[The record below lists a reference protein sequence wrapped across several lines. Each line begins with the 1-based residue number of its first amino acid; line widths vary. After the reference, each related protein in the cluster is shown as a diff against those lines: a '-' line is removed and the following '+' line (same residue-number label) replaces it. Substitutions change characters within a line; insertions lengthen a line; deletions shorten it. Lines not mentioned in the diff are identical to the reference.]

1 MKAKYLLLY
10 SIWGILLASPAAI
23 AETSEDLPSIESQGN
38 AAEAAPQVLA
48 ASQEELAGAAPSSL
62 EPLRGDQE
70 VRKQKSSSPS
80 KFADRGVAEA
90 RSANLMSGE
99 HIGSDDRPVESPQ
112 ILEAAGNSNRAGSPA
127 DRALEPTDEIK
138 PALESLISEP
148 KVAVTGNN
156 QLQLSP
162 TIPNTSSNTIA
173 ITVNNQADWA
183 LETTERNPDIE
194 SVTSEPKIAVTD
206 NNQLQLSPTIPN
218 TSSNT
223 IAITGNNQLQLSP
236 TIPNTSSNTPAA
248 KPSDFRKN
256 QQPKFQTS
264 AAATAI
270 AQSLNDAPLGTPRS
284 VNEVVQE
291 TGNNS
296 ASNLMRQVTS
306 VSQLSDV
313 KPTDWAFQA
322 LQSLVERYGCI
333 AGYPDGTFRG
343 NRALT
348 RYEFAAG
355 LNACLDQIRTQIGAK
370 TADYITK
377 EDLSIVQ
384 RLQEEFAAELAT
396 LRGRVD
402 LLEARTTELEAN
414 RFTSTTTIFGG
425 EAIFGLSQAWG
436 GNPPGEGKSNLAFT
450 NLLRL
455 QTVTTFTGKDRL
467 RIELQSGNFRGR
479 GFAEPSALNTFTS
492 LLSFQSDTANQIQL
506 SMVEYRFPI
515 LNDRIVL
522 TLRPAGFNLSS
533 VLTANSPFYDSG
545 RGAISRFGEANP
557 ILKIGDLDT
566 GVGMDWLIGRRFRLQ
581 LAYGAR
587 NGSSPSQGAVFGKD
601 NWVAGAQFLFLL
613 GNSAQTGL
621 TAIYG
626 SSPNGRLGTFTGSG
640 AADASGF
647 INQRSNIGAV
657 GGSFQWRVTPRFTF
671 ATWGGVMGAYASKTE
686 SGAASTT
693 FAVALGFPD
702 LVQQGD
708 LLGIVVGQP
717 PSLVQYEDFSVSTG
731 LPGGKDFSL
740 HAEAFYRFNLSD
752 SVSVTPGLFLVTNPG
767 NFGSNNT
774 IYIGTIRTT
783 FRF

>member
-1 MKAKYLLLY
+1 MKAKYLLPY
-10 SIWGILLASPAAI
+10 SIWAILLASPAAI
-23 AETSEDLPSIESQGN
+23 AETSEDLPSLEPQ
-38 AAEAAPQVLA
+38 ADVTEAATQLLA
-48 ASQEELAGAAPSSL
+48 AREEQPAGPGPRSL
-62 EPLRGDQE
+62 EPRFGSGE
-70 VRKQKSSSPS
+70 VRQKSSSPH
-80 KFADRGVAEA
+80 KIAGGGVAEA
-90 RSANLMSGE
+90 RSANPINGE
-99 HIGSDDRPVESPQ
+99 PTASDDRPVSSPPT
-112 ILEAAGNSNRAGSPA
+112 LEAPA
-127 DRALEPTDEIK
+127 TNNQAAAPGDRQAEQTESK
-138 PALESLISEP
+138 PALESVRAEP
-148 KVAVTGNN
+148 KIAVTGNN
-156 QLQLSP
+156 QSELSP
-162 TIPNTSSNTIA
+162 TIPNNSSNTPA
-173 ITVNNQADWA
+173 VTGNNEADRPLKQTESKPA
-183 LETTERNPDIE
+183 LE
-194 SVTSEPKIAVTD
+194 SVRSEPKIAVTG
-206 NNQLQLSPTIPN
+206 NNQSELSPTIPN
-218 TSSNT
+218 NSSNT
-223 IAITGNNQLQLSP
+223 IA
-236 TIPNTSSNTPAA
+236 A
-248 KPSDFRKN
+248 KPSDSQKN
-256 QQPKFQTS
+256 QQPKFQT
-264 AAATAI
+264 AAAKAI
-270 AQSLNDAPLGTPRS
+270 AQSILNAAPIRTPTP

-291 TGNNS
+291 TENNS
-296 ASNLMRQVTS
+296 ASNLMEQVTS

-355 LNACLDQIRTQIGAK
+355 LNACLDQVRNQIGAN
-370 TADYITK
+370 TANYITK
-377 EDLSIVQ
+377 DDLGIVQ

-402 LLEARTTELEAN
+402 SLEARTRELEAN
-414 RFTSTTTIFGG
+414 RFTSGTTIFGG
-425 EAIFGLSQAWG
+425 EAIFALSQAWG

-450 NLLRL
+450 SLVRL

-506 SMVEYRFPI
+506 SMVEYRFPV
-515 LNDRIVL
+515 LNDRIVF
-522 TLRPAGFNLSS
+522 TIRPAGFNLSS
-533 VLTANSPFYDSG
+533 VITANSPFYDSG

-581 LAYGAR
+581 LAYGAK
-587 NGSSPSQGAVFGKD
+587 NGSSPSEGAVFGKD
-601 NWVAGAQFLFLL
+601 NWVAGGQFLFLL

-626 SSPNGRLGTFTGSG
+626 SSPDGRLGTFTGSG

-671 ATWGGVMGAYASKTE
+671 ATWGGVMGAYASKTQ
-686 SGAASTT
+686 SGAVSTT
-693 FAVALGFPD
+693 FAAALGFPD

-717 PSLVQYEDFSVSTG
+717 PSLVQYNEFSASTG

-752 SVSVTPGLFLVTNPG
+752 SISVTPGFFLVTNPG

>member
-10 SIWGILLASPAAI
+10 SIWGILLASPAVI
-23 AETSEDLPSIESQGN
+23 AETSEDLPLVESQGN
-38 AAEAAPQVLA
+38 VAEPAPQIIT
-48 ASQEELAGAAPSSL
+48 ASQEQLAGTAPSSL
-62 EPLRGDQE
+62 ESLRGDRA
-70 VRKQKSSSPS
+70 VRKQKSIGSY
-80 KFADRGVAEA
+80 KFAGGGVVLA
-90 RSANLMSGE
+90 RSANLINGE
-99 HIGSDDRPVESPQ
+99 PKGRDDRPVSSPQ
-112 ILEAAGNSNRAGSPA
+112 ILEAAETSNLGGAPA
-127 DRALEPTDEIK
+127 DRPLEPTEIK

-156 QLQLSP
+156 PSQLAP
-162 TIPNTSSNTIA
+162 TIPNNSSN
-173 ITVNNQADWA
+173 
-183 LETTERNPDIE
+183 P
-194 SVTSEPKIAVTD
+194 IAVTG
-206 NNQLQLSPTIPN
+206 NNQSQLAPTIPN
-218 TSSNT
+218 N
-223 IAITGNNQLQLSP
+223 
-236 TIPNTSSNTPAA
+236 SSNTPAE
-248 KPSDFRKN
+248 KPSDSRKN

-270 AQSLNDAPLGTPRS
+270 AQSLNATPILGTPTP
-284 VNEVVQE
+284 VNQVAQE
-291 TGNNS
+291 TENNS

-313 KPTDWAFQA
+313 KPTDWAFGA
-322 LQSLVERYGCI
+322 MQSLVERYGCI

-370 TADYITK
+370 SADYITK

-414 RFTSTTTIFGG
+414 RFTRTTTIFGG
-425 EAIFGLSQAWG
+425 EAIFALSQAWG

-450 NLLRL
+450 NLVRL

-506 SMVEYRFPI
+506 SMVEYRFPV

-752 SVSVTPGLFLVTNPG
+752 SVSVTPGFFLVTNPG

>member
-23 AETSEDLPSIESQGN
+23 AETSEALPSVESQGN
-38 AAEAAPQVLA
+38 VAEPAPQIIT
-48 ASQEELAGAAPSSL
+48 ASQEQLAGAAPSSL
-62 EPLRGDQE
+62 EPLRGDRAL
-70 VRKQKSSSPS
+70 RKQKSIGAN
-80 KFADRGVAEA
+80 KFAGGGVVLA
-90 RSANLMSGE
+90 RSANPIDPE
-99 HIGSDDRPVESPQ
+99 PADRDRPVESPQ
-112 ILEAAGNSNRAGSPA
+112 ILQAEANSNQAELPRR
-127 DRALEPTDEIK
+127 DRPLEPTERNPD
-138 PALESLISEP
+138 LESVISEP
-148 KVAVTGNN
+148 KIAVTGKS
-156 QLQLSP
+156 QSQLSP
-162 TIPNTSSNTIA
+162 TIPNNSSNPIA
-173 ITVNNQADWA
+173 I
-183 LETTERNPDIE
+183 
-194 SVTSEPKIAVTD
+194 TD
-206 NNQLQLSPTIPN
+206 NNQSELAPTIPN
-218 TSSNT
+218 N
-223 IAITGNNQLQLSP
+223 
-236 TIPNTSSNTPAA
+236 SSNTPAA
-248 KPSDFRKN
+248 KPSDSRKN
-256 QQPKFQTS
+256 QQPKFKTS
-264 AAATAI
+264 AATTGI
-270 AQSLNDAPLGTPRS
+270 AQSLNAAPMIGTPTP

-291 TGNNS
+291 TENNS
-296 ASNLMRQVTS
+296 ASNLMSQVTS

-313 KPTDWAFQA
+313 KPTDWAFGA

-355 LNACLDQIRTQIGAK
+355 LNACLDQIRSQIGAK
-370 TADYITK
+370 SADKITK
-377 EDLSIVQ
+377 EDLGIVQ

-414 RFTSTTTIFGG
+414 RFTRTTTIFGG
-425 EAIFGLSQAWG
+425 EAIFALSQAWG

-450 NLLRL
+450 NSVRL

-492 LLSFQSDTANQIQL
+492 LLSFQSDTDNKIQL
-506 SMVEYRFPI
+506 SAVEYRFPV
-515 LNDRIVL
+515 LNDRLVF
-522 TLRPAGFNLSS
+522 TLRPVGFNLSS
-533 VLTANSPFYDSG
+533 VLTANSPFYDNG

-581 LAYGAR
+581 LAYGAKA
-587 NGSSPSQGAVFGKD
+587 GSSPSEGAIFGKD
-601 NWVAGAQFLFLL
+601 NWVAGGQFLFLL

-671 ATWGGVMGAYASKTE
+671 ATWGGVMGAYASKTQ

-717 PSLVQYEDFSVSTG
+717 PSLVQYDDFSASTG

-752 SVSVTPGLFLVTNPG
+752 SVSVTPGFFLVTNPG
-767 NFGSNNT
+767 NFASNNT

>member
-1 MKAKYLLLY
+1 MKAKYLLPY
-10 SIWGILLASPAAI
+10 SIWAILLASPAAF
-23 AETSEDLPSIESQGN
+23 AETSEDLPSLEPQADVAPS
-38 AAEAAPQVLA
+38 APQLLA
-48 ASQEELAGAAPSSL
+48 AREEQPAGAGLSSL
-62 EPLRGDQE
+62 EPRFGDGE
-70 VRKQKSSSPS
+70 VRQKASSPY
-80 KFADRGVAEA
+80 KFAGGGVVLA
-90 RSANLMSGE
+90 RSANLINGE
-99 HIGSDDRPVESPQ
+99 PTARDDRPVSSPQ
-112 ILEAAGNSNRAGSPA
+112 TLEAPATNNQGAAPGDRQAEQTESKPALESVRAEPKIAVTGNNQSELSPTIPNNSSNTPAVTGNNQA
-127 DRALEPTDEIK
+127 DRALEQTESK
-138 PALESLISEP
+138 PALESLRSEQ
-148 KVAVTGNN
+148 KIAVSGNN
-156 QLQLSP
+156 QSELSP
-162 TIPNTSSNTIA
+162 TIPNNSSNTIA
-173 ITVNNQADWA
+173 AQ
-183 LETTERNPDIE
+183 
-194 SVTSEPKIAVTD
+194 
-206 NNQLQLSPTIPN
+206 
-218 TSSNT
+218 
-223 IAITGNNQLQLSP
+223 
-236 TIPNTSSNTPAA
+236 
-248 KPSDFRKN
+248 PSDSQKN
-256 QQPKFQTS
+256 QQPKFQR
-264 AAATAI
+264 AAAAKAI
-270 AQSLNDAPLGTPRS
+270 AQSFLNAAPIRTPTPL
-284 VNEVVQE
+284 NEVVQE
-291 TGNNS
+291 TENTS

-355 LNACLDQIRTQIGAK
+355 LNACLDQIRNQIEGK
-370 TADYITK
+370 TANYITK
-377 EDLSIVQ
+377 DDLGIVQ

-402 LLEARTTELEAN
+402 SLEARTTELEAN
-414 RFTSTTTIFGG
+414 RFTSGTTIFGG
-425 EAIFGLSQAWG
+425 EAIFALSEAWG
-436 GNPPGEGKSNLAFT
+436 GNPPGEGKANLAFT
-450 NLLRL
+450 SLVRL

-506 SMVEYRFPI
+506 SMVEYRFPV
-515 LNDRIVL
+515 LNDRMVFTI
-522 TLRPAGFNLSS
+522 RPAGFNLSS

-587 NGSSPSQGAVFGKD
+587 NGSSPSEGAVFGKD
-601 NWVAGAQFLFLL
+601 NWVAGGQFLFLL

-671 ATWGGVMGAYASKTE
+671 ATWGGVMGAYASKTQ
-686 SGAASTT
+686 SGAVSTT
-693 FAVALGFPD
+693 FAAALGFPD

-717 PSLVQYEDFSVSTG
+717 PSLVQYNEFSASTG

-752 SVSVTPGLFLVTNPG
+752 SISVTPGFFLVTNPG

>member
-23 AETSEDLPSIESQGN
+23 AETSEDLPSVESQGN
-38 AAEAAPQVLA
+38 VAEPAPQIIN
-48 ASQEELAGAAPSSL
+48 ASQEQLAGAAPSSL
-62 EPLRGDQE
+62 ELLRGDRA
-70 VRKQKSSSPS
+70 VRKQKSIGSY
-80 KFADRGVAEA
+80 KFAGGGVVLA
-90 RSANLMSGE
+90 RSGLPIDPE
-99 HIGSDDRPVESPQ
+99 
-112 ILEAAGNSNRAGSPA
+112 PA
-127 DRALEPTDEIK
+127 VGDQPIEP
-138 PALESLISEP
+138 
-148 KVAVTGNN
+148 
-156 QLQLSP
+156 
-162 TIPNTSSNTIA
+162 
-173 ITVNNQADWA
+173 
-183 LETTERNPDIE
+183 TERNPDLE
-194 SVTSEPKIAVTD
+194 SVTSEPKIAVTGKSQSELSPIIPNNSSNPIAITD
-206 NNQLQLSPTIPN
+206 NNQSELAPTIPN
-218 TSSNT
+218 N
-223 IAITGNNQLQLSP
+223 
-236 TIPNTSSNTPAA
+236 SSNTPTAT
-248 KPSDFRKN
+248 PSETRTNK
-256 QQPKFQTS
+256 QPKFQKN
-264 AAATAI
+264 APARAI
-270 AQSLNDAPLGTPRS
+270 AQSLNTTPTLGTPTP
-284 VNEVVQE
+284 VNQVVQE
-291 TGNNS
+291 TENNS
-296 ASNLMRQVTS
+296 ASNLMTQVTS

-313 KPTDWAFQA
+313 KPTDWAFGA

-355 LNACLDQIRTQIGAK
+355 LNACLDQIRSQIGAK
-370 TADYITK
+370 SADKITK

-414 RFTSTTTIFGG
+414 RFTRSTTIFGG
-425 EAIFGLSQAWG
+425 EAIFALSQAWG

-450 NLLRL
+450 NSVRL

-467 RIELQSGNFRGR
+467 RIELQSGNFKGR

-492 LLSFQSDTANQIQL
+492 LLSFQSDTDNKIQL
-506 SMVEYRFPI
+506 SAVEYRFPV
-515 LNDRIVL
+515 LNDRIVV

-533 VLTANSPFYDSG
+533 VLTANSPFYDNG

-587 NGSSPSQGAVFGKD
+587 NGSDPGQGFAVGKD
-601 NWVAGAQFLFLL
+601 NWVAGGQFLFLL

-621 TAIYG
+621 TVLYG
-626 SSPNGRLGTFTGSG
+626 SSPDGRLNTFTGSG

-671 ATWGGVMGAYASKTE
+671 ATWGGVMGAYASKTQ
-686 SGAASTT
+686 SGAVSTT
-693 FAVALGFPD
+693 FATALGFPD
-702 LVQQGD
+702 LIQQGD
-708 LLGIVVGQP
+708 LLGVIVGQP
-717 PSLVQYEDFSVSTG
+717 PSLVQYEDFSASTG

-740 HAEAFYRFNLSD
+740 HVEAFYRFNLSD
-752 SVSVTPGLFLVTNPG
+752 SVSVTPGFFLVTNPG
-767 NFGSNNT
+767 NFASNNT

>member
-1 MKAKYLLLY
+1 MKAKHLLLY

-23 AETSEDLPSIESQGN
+23 AETSEDLPSVESQGN
-38 AAEAAPQVLA
+38 VAEPAPQIIT
-48 ASQEELAGAAPSSL
+48 ASQEQLAGTAPSSL
-62 EPLRGDQE
+62 ESLRGDRAL
-70 VRKQKSSSPS
+70 RKQKSIGSY
-80 KFADRGVAEA
+80 KFAGGGVVLA
-90 RSANLMSGE
+90 RSANPIDPEPAVG
-99 HIGSDDRPVESPQ
+99 DRPVESPQ
-112 ILEAAGNSNRAGSPA
+112 ILQAAETSNLGAAPA
-127 DRALEPTDEIK
+127 DRPLEP
-138 PALESLISEP
+138 
-148 KVAVTGNN
+148 
-156 QLQLSP
+156 
-162 TIPNTSSNTIA
+162 
-173 ITVNNQADWA
+173 
-183 LETTERNPDIE
+183 TERNPDLE
-194 SVTSEPKIAVTD
+194 SVISEPKIAITD
-206 NNQLQLSPTIPN
+206 NNQSELAPTIPN
-218 TSSNT
+218 N
-223 IAITGNNQLQLSP
+223 
-236 TIPNTSSNTPAA
+236 SSNTPAA
-248 KPSDFRKN
+248 TPSDSRTN

-264 AAATAI
+264 AAARAI
-270 AQSLNDAPLGTPRS
+270 AQSLNTTPILGTPTP

-291 TGNNS
+291 TDNNS
-296 ASNLMRQVTS
+296 ASNLMSQVTS

-355 LNACLDQIRTQIGAK
+355 LNACLDQIRSQIGAK
-370 TADYITK
+370 SADKITK
-377 EDLSIVQ
+377 EDLGIVQ

-402 LLEARTTELEAN
+402 LLQARTTELEAN
-414 RFTSTTTIFGG
+414 RFTRTTTIFGG
-425 EAIFGLSQAWG
+425 EAIFALSQAWG

-450 NLLRL
+450 NSVRL

-467 RIELQSGNFRGR
+467 RIELQSGNFKGR

-492 LLSFQSDTANQIQL
+492 LLSFQSDTDNKIQL
-506 SMVEYRFPI
+506 SAVEYRFPV
-515 LNDRIVL
+515 LNDRIVV

-533 VLTANSPFYDSG
+533 VLTANSPFYDNG

-566 GVGMDWLIGRRFRLQ
+566 GVGMDWLIARRFRLQ

-587 NGSSPSQGAVFGKD
+587 NGSSPSEGAIFGKD
-601 NWVAGAQFLFLL
+601 NWVAGGQFLFLL

-671 ATWGGVMGAYASKTE
+671 ATWGGVMGAYASKTQ

-693 FAVALGFPD
+693 FATALGFPD
-702 LVQQGD
+702 LIQQGD

-717 PSLVQYEDFSVSTG
+717 PSLVQYEDFSASTG

-740 HAEAFYRFNLSD
+740 HVEAFYRFNLSD
-752 SVSVTPGLFLVTNPG
+752 SVSVTPGFFLVTNPG
-767 NFGSNNT
+767 NFASNNT

>member
-23 AETSEDLPSIESQGN
+23 AETSEDLPSVESQGN
-38 AAEAAPQVLA
+38 VAEPAPQIIT
-48 ASQEELAGAAPSSL
+48 ASQEQLAGTAPSSL
-62 EPLRGDQE
+62 ESLRGDRA
-70 VRKQKSSSPS
+70 VRKQKSIGSY
-80 KFADRGVAEA
+80 KFAGGGVVLA
-90 RSANLMSGE
+90 RSANPIDPEPALG
-99 HIGSDDRPVESPQ
+99 DRS
-112 ILEAAGNSNRAGSPA
+112 I
-127 DRALEPTDEIK
+127 EPTEIK

-156 QLQLSP
+156 PSQLAP
-162 TIPNTSSNTIA
+162 TIPNNSSNPIA
-173 ITVNNQADWA
+173 I
-183 LETTERNPDIE
+183 
-194 SVTSEPKIAVTD
+194 TD
-206 NNQLQLSPTIPN
+206 NNQSELAPTIPN
-218 TSSNT
+218 N
-223 IAITGNNQLQLSP
+223 
-236 TIPNTSSNTPAA
+236 SSNTPTWKTAD
-248 KPSDFRKN
+248 SRTN
-256 QQPKFQTS
+256 QQPKFQKN
-264 AAATAI
+264 APARAI
-270 AQSLNDAPLGTPRS
+270 AQSLNTTPILGTPTP

-291 TGNNS
+291 TENNS
-296 ASNLMRQVTS
+296 ASNLMSQVTS

-313 KPTDWAFQA
+313 KPTDWAFGA

-370 TADYITK
+370 TADKITK
-377 EDLSIVQ
+377 EDLGIVQ

-414 RFTSTTTIFGG
+414 RFTRSTTIFGG
-425 EAIFGLSQAWG
+425 EAIFALSQAWG

-450 NLLRL
+450 NSVRL

-467 RIELQSGNFRGR
+467 RIELQSGNFKGR

-492 LLSFQSDTANQIQL
+492 LLSFQSDTDNKIQL
-506 SMVEYRFPI
+506 SAVEYRFPV
-515 LNDRIVL
+515 LNDRLVF
-522 TLRPAGFNLSS
+522 TLRPVGFNLSS
-533 VLTANSPFYDSG
+533 VLTANSPFYDNG

-581 LAYGAR
+581 LAYGAKA
-587 NGSSPSQGAVFGKD
+587 GSSPSEGAIFGKD
-601 NWVAGAQFLFLL
+601 NWVAGGQFLFLL

-671 ATWGGVMGAYASKTE
+671 ATWGGVMGAYASKTQ

-717 PSLVQYEDFSVSTG
+717 PSLVQYDDFSASTG

-752 SVSVTPGLFLVTNPG
+752 SVSVTPGFFLVTNPG
-767 NFGSNNT
+767 NFASNNT

>member
-1 MKAKYLLLY
+1 MKAKYLLMY
-10 SIWGILLASPAAI
+10 SIWGFLLASPAAI
-23 AETSEDLPSIESQGN
+23 AETSEALPSLEQQGDV
-38 AAEAAPQVLA
+38 AEAAPERLA
-48 ASQEELAGAAPSSL
+48 ASEEQPASPALSRL
-62 EPLRGDQE
+62 EPLRGDRE
-70 VRKQKSSSPS
+70 VSWSKSSSPH
-80 KFADRGVAEA
+80 KFASGGVASA
-90 RSANLMSGE
+90 RSTNLINAE
-99 HIGSDDRPVESPQ
+99 PTGSDRPVSSPQ
-112 ILEAAGNSNRAGSPA
+112 ILEAAATINQEGMPA
-127 DRALEPTDEIK
+127 DRPLEP
-138 PALESLISEP
+138 
-148 KVAVTGNN
+148 
-156 QLQLSP
+156 
-162 TIPNTSSNTIA
+162 
-173 ITVNNQADWA
+173 
-183 LETTERNPDIE
+183 TERNPDPE
-194 SVTSEPKIAVTD
+194 SVISEPKIAVTGAVTGKIPSELAPIIS
-206 NNQLQLSPTIPN
+206 NN
-218 TSSNT
+218 SSNP
-223 IAITGNNQLQLSP
+223 IAVTGAVTGNNQADRPLEPTERNPDPESVISEPKIAVTGAVTGKSPSELSP
-236 TIPNTSSNTPAA
+236 IIPNNSSNPIAWKT
-248 KPSDFRKN
+248 RKN
-256 QQPKFQTS
+256 QPPKFQTG

-270 AQSLNDAPLGTPRS
+270 AQSLNAAPIGTPTP
-284 VNEVVQE
+284 VNQVVQE
-291 TGNNS
+291 TENNS
-296 ASNLMRQVTS
+296 ASNLMSQVTS

-355 LNACLDQIRTQIGAK
+355 LNACLDQIRSQIGVT

-377 EDLSIVQ
+377 EDLGIVQ
-384 RLQEEFAAELAT
+384 RLQEEFAAELGT

-414 RFTSTTTIFGG
+414 RFTGSTTIFGG
-425 EAIFGLSQAWG
+425 EAIFALSQAWG

-450 NLLRL
+450 NSVRL

-467 RIELQSGNFRGR
+467 RIELQSGNFKGR

-492 LLSFQSDTANQIQL
+492 LLSFQSDTDNKIQL
-506 SMVEYRFPI
+506 SAVEYRFPV
-515 LNDRIVL
+515 LGDRIVF
-522 TLRPAGFNLSS
+522 TLRPVGFNLSS
-533 VLTANSPFYDSG
+533 VLTANSPFYDNG

-581 LAYGAR
+581 LAYGAKA
-587 NGSSPSQGAVFGKD
+587 GSSPSEGAIFGKD
-601 NWVAGAQFLFLL
+601 NWVAGGQFLFLL

-621 TAIYG
+621 TVIYG

-671 ATWGGVMGAYASKTE
+671 ATWGGVMGAYASKTK

-693 FAVALGFPD
+693 FAAALGFPD
-702 LVQQGD
+702 LIQQGD

-717 PSLVQYEDFSVSTG
+717 PSLVQYEEFSASTG

-752 SVSVTPGLFLVTNPG
+752 SVSVTPGFFLVTNPG
-767 NFGSNNT
+767 NFASNNT